1 MKSSLFLLIASS
13 LLTFNALGQKKT
25 TPILVTDLLKIKKAG
40 SVQINPNGN
49 NVVFTVNSILP
60 DPKSKDDYIYQ
71 TQIWSFDSKG
81 KTAAVPITHGKESAS
96 QPLFSP
102 DGRNILFT
110 KNVKGKSQLFLIK
123 VGDTATTQFTDFRYG
138 ASSAVWSPDGKRIAF
153 TASIPLLAY
162 IKDDSLNPKHLLPNW
177 PDEKPGISGN
187 ADLKI
192 NNEKADPDG
201 NPDAIRAYLS
211 KNELDKKAKVF
222 SKVQYQTETA
232 TTSEILLSHVFI
244 VELSNPK
251 QIRAVTSGFNS
262 FTKPVFTDSHTLLL
276 NGKIDD
282 SKHPD
287 DLLDGQI
294 YRINTDGSGLKLLLG
309 EKDKSFSIAAVSND
323 GHYLAYQTNIPGTV
337 NVPLLWIRNLKLP
350 EKQDVKV
357 NVDRNT
363 SGEVFNG
370 KDNKLYFT
378 AAANGGF
385 VLYRVATDG
394 TKLEKL
400 SLNDKG
406 ITDFDIKGDQ
416 LVYAETAVAN
426 PSEIYQANQTAKNPV
441 RRSAINVD
449 WLQNKII
456 SFPEKYTY
464 KNELGLA
471 VEYWVVK
478 PINFDATKK
487 YPLLLE
493 MHGGPASMWG
503 PGDISMWHEYQ
514 YFAAKGYG
522 IVYGNPRGSSGY
534 GDRFLKSNVNDWG
547 PGPSKDVLSYLDQ
560 TVHLGWAD
568 TTKLLISGG
577 SYAGYLTAW
586 IISHDQR
593 FLAASAQ
600 RGVYNFKTFFGEANV
615 WRMVP
620 RYFEGY
626 LWEEQT
632 AKMLDEQSP
641 INYVANINTPLLIFH
656 GDADNRTGI
665 TQSGMLYRS
674 LKVLGKPVEY
684 VQHPGASHELVR
696 TGDNRQRID
705 QMLRTWEFFNRYL
718 TAKPE

>member
-1 MKSSLFLLIASS
+1 M
-13 LLTFNALGQKKT
+13 
-25 TPILVTDLLKIKKAG
+25 
-40 SVQINPNGN
+40 
-49 NVVFTVNSILP
+49 
-60 DPKSKDDYIYQ
+60 
-71 TQIWSFDSKG
+71 
-81 KTAAVPITHGKESAS
+81 
-96 QPLFSP
+96 
-102 DGRNILFT
+102 
-110 KNVKGKSQLFLIK
+110 
-123 VGDTATTQFTDFRYG
+123 
-138 ASSAVWSPDGKRIAF
+138 
-153 TASIPLLAY
+153 
-162 IKDDSLNPKHLLPNW
+162 
-177 PDEKPGISGN
+177 
-187 ADLKI
+187 
-192 NNEKADPDG
+192 
-201 NPDAIRAYLS
+201 
-211 KNELDKKAKVF
+211 
-222 SKVQYQTETA
+222 
-232 TTSEILLSHVFI
+232 
-244 VELSNPK
+244 
-251 QIRAVTSGFNS
+251 
-262 FTKPVFTDSHTLLL
+262 
-276 NGKIDD
+276 
-282 SKHPD
+282 
-287 DLLDGQI
+287 
-294 YRINTDGSGLKLLLG
+294 
-309 EKDKSFSIAAVSND
+309 
-323 GHYLAYQTNIPGTV
+323 
-337 NVPLLWIRNLKLP
+337 
-350 EKQDVKV
+350 
-357 NVDRNT
+357 
-363 SGEVFNG
+363 
-370 KDNKLYFT
+370 
-378 AAANGGF
+378 
-385 VLYRVATDG
+385 
-394 TKLEKL
+394 
-400 SLNDKG
+400 
-406 ITDFDIKGDQ
+406 
-416 LVYAETAVAN
+416 
-426 PSEIYQANQTAKNPV
+426 AKNPV
-441 RRSAINVD
+441 RRSALNVD
-449 WLQNKII
+449 WLQDKII

-620 RYFEGY
+620 RYFGGY
-626 LWEEQT
+626 PWEEQT
-632 AKMLDEQSP
+632 AKILDEQSP

-684 VQHPGASHELVR
+684 LQHPGASHELVR